1 MAEDRQKRNARIYKW
16 QIENMERWTLL
27 FQKGTKDAAMQ
38 GAKKAGLSYSQYV
51 QCAINNQLI
60 ADGFK
65 PVEKPDSK
73 PPIEDPE

>member
-1 MAEDRQKRNARIYKW
+1 MAEDNKKRNARQRQW
-16 QIENMERWTLL
+16 QLENMERHQYLL
-27 FQKGTKDAAMQ
+27 QKGTKEMIVQ

-51 QCAINNQLI
+51 QRAINNQLI

>member
-1 MAEDRQKRNARIYKW
+1 MAEDTKKRNARQRKW
-16 QIENMERWTLL
+16 RDENMERHTYFL
-27 FQKGTKDAAMQ
+27 QIGTKEMIVQ
-38 GAKKAGLSYSQYV
+38 GANKHGLSYSQYV
-51 QCAINNQLI
+51 QRAINNQLI